1 MFIWQMTSI
10 SGLTTAKNSILFFY
24 LRIFPD
30 DKFRVMVWLTIAFNS
45 VSTIVILVLNLTL
58 GNSVGKIWDGGADL
72 TTSFQAYNVNF
83 KIGLSSTAVSF
94 VLDTWMLILPMTQ
107 LYNIGLRQR
116 QKIKVISMFGMGIL

>member
-10 SGLTTAKNSILFFY
+10 SGLTAAKNSILFFY

-116 QKIKVISMFGMGIL
+116 QKIKVISMFGMGFL